1 MAYAT
6 TMNAF
11 LFSFSK
17 DIILFLRS
25 LDFQSSLLTLDKL
38 KASFRL
44 FLLLR
49 SLTVAAHELIDTTCG
64 VNELALTSVER
75 VRGA

>member
-1 MAYAT
+1 MSFYIKNALTAYAT

-25 LDFQSSLLTLDKL
+25 L
-38 KASFRL
+38 
-44 FLLLR
+44 
-49 SLTVAAHELIDTTCG
+49 TVAAHELINTTSG
-64 VNELALTSVER
+64 VNELALTGVEG
-75 VRGA
+75 VRSARNFKHLSPVLYW

>member
-25 LDFQSSLLTLDKL
+25 L
-38 KASFRL
+38 
-44 FLLLR
+44 
-49 SLTVAAHELIDTTCG
+49 TVAAHELIDTSCS